1 MCPVL
6 PVLLE
11 LVRGPERLPA
21 DEELQEMLRGKLRI
35 LQADSDEVKAVFTV
49 KKTKQKKT
57 PRTPTEVQWPHGGA
71 IPSLVSFVDV
81 IGFNKIVSL

>member
-6 PVLLE
+6 PVRLE

-49 KKTKQKKT
+49 KTKKT
-57 PRTPTEVQWPHGGA
+57 NLRTTNQVQWPHGGA
-71 IPSLVSFVDV
+71 IPSLVSFVDL
-81 IGFNKIVSL
+81 ISSNKIVCL

>member
-35 LQADSDEVKAVFTV
+35 LQADSDEVKAVFMV
-49 KKTKQKKT
+49 KTTQKIPT
-57 PRTPTEVQWPHGGA
+57 RTRRSSMATWWRHPLA
-71 IPSLVSFVDV
+71 RV
-81 IGFNKIVSL
+81 IGGPNPFQ

>member
-49 KKTKQKKT
+49 KKTKQKNP
-57 PRTPTEVQWPHGGA
+57 PRTPTEV
-71 IPSLVSFVDV
+71 
-81 IGFNKIVSL
+81 

>member
-21 DEELQEMLRGKLRI
+21 DEDLQEMLRGKLRI

-49 KKTKQKKT
+49 KTTQKK
-57 PRTPTEVQWPHGGA
+57 PSTPTEGQ
-71 IPSLVSFVDV
+71 
-81 IGFNKIVSL
+81 